1 MNDRVIE
8 LESEISTIIKSD
20 NGCETHF
27 EYSDNYPG
35 SNKAREVSVSVIT
48 YNPITK
54 ANFLLCQLWGK
65 RSKHSKIFALEKALK
80 YVKKHKKDYYTH
92 TITWY
97 NKGNKETTGTHTSY
111 FVAEN
116 PLEALEKFYY
126 EKDPDDYIVFSV
138 ILNPI
143 S

>member
-80 YVKKHKKDYYTH
+80 YVKKPTLEICKAAMTLQ
-92 TITWY
+92 
-97 NKGNKETTGTHTSY
+97 NTGKT
-111 FVAEN
+111 E
-116 PLEALEKFYY
+116 
-126 EKDPDDYIVFSV
+126 
-138 ILNPI
+138 
-143 S
+143 